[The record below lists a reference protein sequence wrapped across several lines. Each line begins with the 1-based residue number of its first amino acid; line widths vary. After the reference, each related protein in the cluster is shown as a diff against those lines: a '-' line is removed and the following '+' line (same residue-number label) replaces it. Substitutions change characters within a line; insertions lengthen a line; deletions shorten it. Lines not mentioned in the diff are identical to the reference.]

1 LNSRE
6 TIRMDAFVRRTP
18 PRHEEDI
25 DDSLF
30 REF

>member
-1 LNSRE
+1 
-6 TIRMDAFVRRTP
+6 MDAFVRRTP